1 MMTTR
6 DPDPDTLAPTEP
18 GNPYPDETI
27 SLNAMPEECPLLIL
41 PYGLLS
47 EKILHLV
54 KEKRREKRER
64 RIDFLIKETLNVNL
78 TQCFERIYHLGKLDP
93 RNSII
98 PIIRKSR
105 ELRSKRTMRKLVNDY
120 EIPAIYLEEM
130 YQRQL
135 QGPKIE
141 TGDWIKFNN
150 NGVTEW
156 GVVNYPFGKSRLDVS
171 LVKSRVIGSY
181 YGEPCPQFHQ
191 WKRDRNKH
199 VIKKELSAWKCEKV
213 GHDTIEWRKLRKK
226 CIVDYNANIRKRLEI
241 WKNKLEPIINQL
253 EADRIKSFKK
263 IWYTMSINFLDK
275 EVWKSIKKNDND
287 IRQYAT
293 MLLMDNSYLLINHVW
308 RWRPSSS
315 VERLKEIVLENGV
328 LDD

>member
-6 DPDPDTLAPTEP
+6 DPDPDALAPTEP

-54 KEKRREKRER
+54 KQKRREKRER
-64 RIDFLIKETLNVNL
+64 RIDFLIEKTLNVNL

-98 PIIRKSR
+98 PNIRKSC

-135 QGPKIE
+135 QGPKVK
-141 TGDWIKFNN
+141 TGDWIKFNS

-181 YGEPCPQFHQ
+181 YGEPCPQFHR
-191 WKRDRNKH
+191 WKRDRDNH

-213 GHDTIEWRKLRKK
+213 GHDTIEWMELRKK
-226 CIVDYNANIRKRLEI
+226 CINDYNANIRKRLEI
-241 WKNKLEPIINQL
+241 WENKLEPIINQL
-253 EADRIKSFKK
+253 GADIIDTRSYKKYKK

-287 IRQYAT
+287 KDN
-293 MLLMDNSYLLINHVW
+293 DNSYLLINHVW